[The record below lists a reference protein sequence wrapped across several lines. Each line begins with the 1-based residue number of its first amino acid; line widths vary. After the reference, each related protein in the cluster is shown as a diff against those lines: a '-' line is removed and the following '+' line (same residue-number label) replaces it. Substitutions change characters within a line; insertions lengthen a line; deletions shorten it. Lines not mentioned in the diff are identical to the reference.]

1 MWTKERMNRLA
12 FLGIMMACMGV
23 SVFDN
28 PMVGRTVCFTGLA
41 MLIVVKFVLWR
52 RRQRIP

>member
-12 FLGIMMACMGV
+12 FWGIMMACLGV

-28 PMVGRTVCFTGLA
+28 PMVGRAVCFTGLA
-41 MLIVVKFVLWR
+41 LLIVVKVVLWR
-52 RRQRIP
+52 RQQRIP